1 MKTRI
6 QINVMFTDGTILAY
20 RRTIDGFLP
29 GLDHGIF
36 CYGDDLQL
44 VRARRYFDLETMTLH
59 LAMDVEGEV
68 DARDIP
74 FDPSKWSFERL

>member
-6 QINVMFTDGTILAY
+6 QINMMLIDGYMVAY

-59 LAMDVEGEV
+59 LAMDMEGEFY
-68 DARDIP
+68 AQDIP
-74 FDPSKWSFERL
+74 FDPDQWSIERL